1 MDQSRNDFSNRK
13 PHNGLVSMSYLV
25 LKDRGGGQPV
35 PVKVFEDPSPAQALL
50 QPMRWKILQEL
61 VTADQCARELS
72 KKLNASQQVICYH
85 LKELEKAGFIRLQ
98 RSERRRGAI
107 AKYYRAEHKAIAV
120 VASKIGE
127 RSTATEETSLS
138 DSSSRLLA
146 PYVAKGVFDG
156 YVVVG
161 SPDQHGIFRERDL
174 AGYHASYLAFFL
186 GSLLPLARA
195 NVVKL
200 DTELTQQ
207 QIMGNLIVVGNPRV
221 NTIAMMMNEYLPITY
236 ELTGPDV
243 IMSTISERTYAEPQD
258 GAVQMIRNPMN
269 AESRVIILAGNESLG
284 TQASILAFVR
294 YTEDIA
300 AGNVFNRE
308 IVARVVSGVDANQDG
323 IIDDV
328 EFLE

>member
-1 MDQSRNDFSNRK
+1 
-13 PHNGLVSMSYLV
+13 MSYLV
-25 LKDRGGGQPV
+25 LKDRRGGQPL
-35 PVKVFEDPSPAQALL
+35 PVKVFEDPRPAQALL

-61 VTADQCARELS
+61 ATGDQCARELA
-72 KKLNASQQVICYH
+72 KRLGTSQQVVCYH

-98 RSERRRGAI
+98 RRERRRGAI
-107 AKYYRAEHKAIAV
+107 AKYYRAEHRAIAV
-120 VASKIGE
+120 IASRLGE
-127 RSTATEETSLS
+127 LDTSTEETNLS
-138 DSSSRLLA
+138 EASMRLLA
-146 PYVAKGVFDG
+146 PYVTNGVFDG
-156 YVVVG
+156 HIVVG

-174 AGYHASYLAFFL
+174 GGYHASYLAFFL
-186 GSLLPLARA
+186 GSLLPLARS

-207 QIMGNLIVVGNPRV
+207 QILENLILVGNPRV
-221 NTIAMMMNEYLPITY
+221 NTIAVMMNEFLPITY
-236 ELTGPDV
+236 ELAGPDV

-269 AESRVIILAGNESLG
+269 PESQVFVLAGNETIG
-284 TQASILAFVR
+284 TQAAIMAFVR
-294 YTEDIA
+294 YTEDVA

-323 IIDDV
+323 LIDDV

>member
-1 MDQSRNDFSNRK
+1 
-13 PHNGLVSMSYLV
+13 MSYLV
-25 LKDRGGGQPV
+25 LKDRRGGQPV
-35 PVKVFEDPSPAQALL
+35 PVRVFEDPSPAQALL

-61 VTADQCARELS
+61 ATAEHCARELS

-107 AKYYRAEHKAIAV
+107 AKYYRAEHRAIAV
-120 VASKIGE
+120 IASKPGE
-127 RSTATEETSLS
+127 LDTSTEEASLS
-138 DSSSRLLA
+138 EASTRLLA
-146 PYVAKGVFDG
+146 PYIANGVLNG
-156 YVVVG
+156 YVVIG

-174 AGYHASYLAFFL
+174 GGYHASYLAFFL
-186 GSLLPLARA
+186 GSLLPLART

-200 DTELTQQ
+200 DTELTHQ
-207 QIMGNLIVVGNPRV
+207 QILGNLILVGNPRV
-221 NTIAMMMNEYLPITY
+221 NTITMMMNEYLPLTY
-236 ELTGPDV
+236 ELAGPDV
-243 IMSTISERTYAEPQD
+243 IMSTISERTYAEPHD
-258 GAVQMIRNPMN
+258 GAIQMIRNPTN
-269 AESRVIILAGNESLG
+269 PESRVIILAGNETIG
-284 TQASILAFVR
+284 TQASIMAFVK

-300 AGNVFNRE
+300 SGNVFNRE

>member
-1 MDQSRNDFSNRK
+1 
-13 PHNGLVSMSYLV
+13 MSYLV
-25 LKDRGGGQPV
+25 LKDRRGGQTV
-35 PVKVFEDPSPAQALL
+35 PVKVFEDPAPAQALL

-61 VTADQCARELS
+61 ANADQCARDLA
-72 KKLNASQQVICYH
+72 KKLNASQQVVCYH

-98 RSERRRGAI
+98 RRERRRGAT

-120 VASKIGE
+120 TTSKLE
-127 RSTATEETSLS
+127 EQSRSTEETGLS
-138 DSSSRLLA
+138 EASTRLLA
-146 PYVAKGVFDG
+146 PYITNGVFSG
-156 YVVVG
+156 YVVLG
-161 SPDQHGIFRERDL
+161 SPEQHGIFRERDL
-174 AGYHASYLAFFL
+174 GGYHASYLTFFL

-207 QIMGNLIVVGNPRV
+207 QILGNLILVGNPRI
-221 NTIAMMMNEYLPITY
+221 NTISMMMNEFLPITY
-236 ELTGPDV
+236 ELAGPDV

-269 AESRVIILAGNESLG
+269 PESRVIVLAGNETIG
-284 TQASILAFVR
+284 TQAAIMAFVK

-300 AGNVFNRE
+300 AGNVFNHE

-323 IIDDV
+323 TIDDV

>member
-1 MDQSRNDFSNRK
+1 
-13 PHNGLVSMSYLV
+13 MSYLV
-25 LKDRGGGQPV
+25 LKDRRGGEPI

-61 VTADQCARELS
+61 ATADQCARELS
-72 KKLNASQQVICYH
+72 KKLDASQQVICYH
-85 LKELEKAGFIRLQ
+85 LKELEKVGFIRLQ
-98 RSERRRGAI
+98 RSERRRGAT

-120 VASKIGE
+120 VTSKLGDPNASTDE
-127 RSTATEETSLS
+127 SSLS
-138 DSSSRLLA
+138 DASTRVLA
-146 PYVAKGVFDG
+146 PFRANGVFNG
-156 YVVVG
+156 FMVVG

-174 AGYHASYLAFFL
+174 GGYHASYLALFL
-186 GSLLPLARA
+186 GSLLPLART

-207 QIMGNLIVVGNPRV
+207 QILSNLILVGNPRV
-221 NTIAMMMNEYLPITY
+221 NTISMMMNEYLPITY
-236 ELTGPDV
+236 ELAGPDV

-258 GAVQMIRNPMN
+258 GAIQMIRNPMN
-269 AESRVIILAGNESLG
+269 PESKIIILAGNETTG
-284 TQASILAFVR
+284 TQASIAAFVK
-294 YTEDIA
+294 YTEDVA

-323 IIDDV
+323 IIDDA

>member
-1 MDQSRNDFSNRK
+1 
-13 PHNGLVSMSYLV
+13 MSYLV

-35 PVKVFEDPSPAQALL
+35 PVRVFEDPASAQALL

-61 VTADQCARELS
+61 ATTDQCARELS
-72 KKLNASQQVICYH
+72 KKLNTSQQVICYH
-85 LKELEKAGFIRLQ
+85 LKELEKIGFIRLQ
-98 RSERRRGAI
+98 RSERRRGAV
-107 AKYYRAEHKAIAV
+107 AKYYRAEHKTIAV
-120 VASKIGE
+120 IASKLGE
-127 RSTATEETSLS
+127 LDNSTEEISLS
-138 DSSSRLLA
+138 DASSRLLA

-156 YVVVG
+156 YLVVG

-174 AGYHASYLAFFL
+174 GGYHASYLAFFL
-186 GSLLPLARA
+186 GSMLPLART

-200 DTELTQQ
+200 DTELTQH
-207 QIMGNLIVVGNPRV
+207 QILGNLILVGNPRV

-258 GAVQMIRNPMN
+258 GAIQMIRNPMN
-269 AESRVIILAGNESLG
+269 PESRVIVLGGNETIG
-284 TQASILAFVR
+284 TQASIMAFVK

-300 AGNVFNRE
+300 SGNVFNRE
-308 IVARVVSGVDANQDG
+308 IVARVVCGVDANQDG
-323 IIDDV
+323 MVDDV

>member
-1 MDQSRNDFSNRK
+1 
-13 PHNGLVSMSYLV
+13 MSYLV
-25 LKDRGGGQPV
+25 LKDRRGGQPV

-61 VTADQCARELS
+61 ATADQCARELS
-72 KKLNASQQVICYH
+72 KKLDASQQVISYH

-107 AKYYRAEHKAIAV
+107 AKYYRAEHRAIAV
-120 VASKIGE
+120 IASRPGE
-127 RSTATEETSLS
+127 LDTSAEEATLSEAST
-138 DSSSRLLA
+138 RLLS
-146 PYVAKGVFDG
+146 PYVANGVFDG

-186 GSLLPLARA
+186 GSLLPLART
-195 NVVKL
+195 NMIKL

-207 QIMGNLIVVGNPRV
+207 QILRNLILVGNPRV
-221 NTIAMMMNEYLPITY
+221 NTIVMMMNEYLPITY
-236 ELTGPDV
+236 ELAGPDV

-258 GAVQMIRNPMN
+258 GAVQMIRNPTN
-269 AESRVIILAGNESLG
+269 PDSRVIVLAGNETVG
-284 TQASILAFVR
+284 TQASIMAFVK

-300 AGNVFNRE
+300 SGNVFNKE
-308 IVARVVSGVDANQDG
+308 IVARVVSGVDSNQDG
-323 IIDDV
+323 TIDDV

>member
-1 MDQSRNDFSNRK
+1 
-13 PHNGLVSMSYLV
+13 MSYLV
-25 LKDRGGGQPV
+25 LKDRRGGQPV
-35 PVKVFEDPSPAQALL
+35 PVKVFEDPAPAQALL

-61 VTADQCARELS
+61 AAVDQCARELA
-72 KKLNASQQVICYH
+72 KKLNASQQVVCYH
-85 LKELEKAGFIRLQ
+85 LKELEKMGFIRLQ
-98 RSERRRGAI
+98 RRERRRGAT

-120 VASKIGE
+120 ITSKLEQQNAS
-127 RSTATEETSLS
+127 AEETSLS
-138 DSSSRLLA
+138 EVSTRLLA
-146 PYVAKGVFDG
+146 PYITNGVFDG
-156 YVVVG
+156 HIVVG

-174 AGYHASYLAFFL
+174 GGHHASYLTLFL
-186 GSLLPLARA
+186 GSLLPLART

-207 QIMGNLIVVGNPRV
+207 QILGNLILVGNPRV
-221 NTIAMMMNEYLPITY
+221 NTISMMMNEFLPITY
-236 ELTGPDV
+236 ELAGPDV

-269 AESRVIILAGNESLG
+269 SDSRVIILAGNETIG
-284 TQASILAFVR
+284 TQAAIMAFVR

-300 AGNVFNRE
+300 SGNVFNRE

-323 IIDDV
+323 IVDDV